1 MRSWISTK
9 RFAEARK
16 LLIYLRIFKIRT
28 PTDHISQLKKINNGG
43 RIHEIIGGCFICGYP
58 DCSRGVD
65 WSGEG
70 WNGQTVTQSL
80 ADSRY
85 LARKWPVAQAGVSG
99 LNFIPRNPTAHEG
112 HKRATASVANLH
124 QVAEIAAIYEGL
136 DSLRNR
142 FLLQDI
148 RN

>member
-1 MRSWISTK
+1 M
-9 RFAEARK
+9 
-16 LLIYLRIFKIRT
+16 LIYLLIFKIRT

-43 RIHEIIGGCFICGYP
+43 RIHEIIGGYFICGYP

-85 LARKWPVAQAGVSG
+85 LARKRPVAQAGVSG
-99 LNFIPRNPTAHEG
+99 LNFISRNPTAHEG
-112 HKRATASVANLH
+112 HKT
-124 QVAEIAAIYEGL
+124 
-136 DSLRNR
+136 RNR
-142 FLLQDI
+142 ECCEFTPGC
-148 RN
+148 RNRSYLRGFEWLTESLFIAGHS